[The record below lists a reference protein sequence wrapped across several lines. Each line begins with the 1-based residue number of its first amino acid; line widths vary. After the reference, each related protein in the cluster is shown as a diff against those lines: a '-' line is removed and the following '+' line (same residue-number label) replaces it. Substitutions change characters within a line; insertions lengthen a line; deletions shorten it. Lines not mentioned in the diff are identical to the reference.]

1 MCWFLNIEYFLEFGR
16 SSTDGRTYCFVP
28 EFLTISTGSNDVS
41 FVFQA
46 TSCFKRFQTEQVLR
60 DVILCRCV
68 IGSRRFEEKKSKKTV
83 EDKALQSFETSE
95 STQSAT
101 QMHNLQSRILA
112 YFYLYQ

>member
-1 MCWFLNIEYFLEFGR
+1 
-16 SSTDGRTYCFVP
+16 
-28 EFLTISTGSNDVS
+28 
-41 FVFQA
+41 
-46 TSCFKRFQTEQVLR
+46 
-60 DVILCRCV
+60 V

-112 YFYLYQ
+112 YFCLYQELIVQFHNRRLSDKDKLTQLAK